1 MNEQE
6 KKMLEC
12 QIIPRSLS
20 FSLDDYHKAITEGP
34 LHYTWIDKPHR
45 LVYDLIAAVKYYA
58 IKANEIGMK
67 FAQTEQEPM
76 TRYCPE
82 CSHIGDVPTTAID
95 CCPDGNHAR
104 IVPQRFAELCR
115 DTFKR
120 SIDKSSQSKPRYV
133 LMITVA
139 YEQGVG
145 KGHQA
150 FLRKR
155 KIDNPY
161 VEGDCFDAWQ
171 YGYREG
177 TKQAKD
183 IEAKT

>member
-1 MNEQE
+1 MT
-6 KKMLEC
+6 KDDALKMAIE
-12 QIIPRSLS
+12 R
-20 FSLDDYHKAITEGP
+20 FSIFGCEFDKEIT
-34 LHYTWIDKPHR
+34 
-45 LVYDLIAAVKYYA
+45 A
-58 IKANEIGMK
+58 IKEVLSYSNH
-67 FAQTEQEPM
+67 EPM

-82 CSHIGDVPTTAID
+82 CSHIGDVPTTAKD

-104 IVPQRFAELCR
+104 IVPQFFAELCR
-115 DTFKR
+115 KTFER
-120 SIDKSSQSKPRYV
+120 AIDKSSQSKPRYV
-133 LMITVA
+133 FMITVA